1 MVNTVNITINEWA
14 EDLLQELSEFTI
26 NIWKEERP
34 TLQVERLVN
43 WFKNLELKYPPTA
56 IIARINEKIVGW
68 IFFVQ
73 MTATEAEINPW
84 ALNGHPI
91 ILKEH
96 ENNLP
101 ISENLVTK
109 AIEYGKSK
117 GLTRVE
123 LNFMEHEDKEKV
135 DYQKL
140 GMHVTDRNSH
150 MRQELTQKTTY
161 TECFE
166 NSEIIPINQLDSKKF
181 FQCFLETFRASKDLW
196 LSDKTD
202 DEMFDYFHE
211 VILVDDFPLIDTASI
226 GVLSN
231 NQLIAFSIVRESHG
245 EKNGQLWI
253 MGVHSDYRR
262 KGIARKIIHHIKS
275 TLTQEGYK
283 SSSLNVNSKN
293 IPAMNLYLSEGYVKD
308 WTQISYAWKSEK

>member
-43 WFKNLELKYPPTA
+43 WFKNLELKYPPAA
-56 IIARINEKIVGW
+56 IIARVNEKIIGW
-68 IFFVQ
+68 VFFVQ

-84 ALNGHPI
+84 AMSGHPI
-91 ILKEH
+91 VLKEY
-96 ENNLP
+96 ESNLS
-101 ISENLVTK
+101 IAENLVTK

-123 LNFMEHEDKEKV
+123 LNFMEHEDKEKI
-135 DYQKL
+135 DYQAL
-140 GMHVTDRNSH
+140 GMYVTERNSH
-150 MRQELTQKTTY
+150 MRQELTQKTTH
-161 TECFE
+161 TEHFE
-166 NSEIIPINQLDSKKF
+166 NFDIIPINQLDSKKF
-181 FQCFLETFRASKDLW
+181 FQCFIETFRASKDLW

-211 VILVDDFPLIDTASI
+211 VILADDFPLIEAASI

-231 NQLIAFSIVRESHG
+231 KQLIAFSIVRESHG

-253 MGVHSDYRR
+253 MGVHFDFRR
-262 KGIARKIIHHIKS
+262 KGIARKIIHHVKS
-275 TLTQEGYK
+275 TLTKEGYK
-283 SSSLNVNSKN
+283 SASLNVNSKN
-293 IPAMNLYLSEGYVKD
+293 IPATNLYLSEGYVKD